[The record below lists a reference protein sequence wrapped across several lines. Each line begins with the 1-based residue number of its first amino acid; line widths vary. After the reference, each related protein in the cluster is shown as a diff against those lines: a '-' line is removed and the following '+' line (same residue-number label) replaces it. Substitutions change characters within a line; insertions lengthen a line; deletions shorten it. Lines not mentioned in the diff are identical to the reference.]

1 MFISSALNRG
11 AAILCNNNISKKHN
25 AVTTTKISVKSC
37 FVSYYFEVNF
47 KHANPLN
54 QQRRTGVSHTPT
66 QSTRAMDRTEHFK
79 ESVRQ
84 RRQTDN
90 TLPAP
95 DKSRILKLKERDEFT
110 IKAKDIRHQLTQLRD
125 LLVENRVAYMRL
137 GCHLKATAQMSDE
150 ERDIIDEESEKI
162 LTICNQYIKDL
173 KVQSTKKQDKQLS
186 QHSQGVLDILTVY
199 LQSVFKIHNEQRTCR
214 VQHELDTYKLM
225 KLESNKKLIPVMAPR
240 DRAAQPAEL
249 NDREPLLDSRGNS
262 DHSDYGEGD
271 DDDDDEYDNNNDDD
285 DKSDYRDDD
294 KYDDVTDQKKKH
306 SKSLLEV
313 AMDEDNANAS
323 KFALE
328 EEMFSAE
335 DIQMFESENSQ
346 LYNELKGLSEEVEQI
361 EKSVFGIAKLQEI
374 FTEKVKNRNHFFLH
388 STDVDIGIFCFVWQ
402 VTTQKHDIDRI
413 VTTVVGATENIKD
426 ANEQIKQAMQ
436 RNAGLRVWVL
446 FFLIVMSF
454 TLLFLDWYND

>member
-1 MFISSALNRG
+1 
-11 AAILCNNNISKKHN
+11 
-25 AVTTTKISVKSC
+25 
-37 FVSYYFEVNF
+37 
-47 KHANPLN
+47 
-54 QQRRTGVSHTPT
+54 
-66 QSTRAMDRTEHFK
+66 MDLTEKFK
-79 ESVRQ
+79 EVARSIRHEDET
-84 RRQTDN
+84 R
-90 TLPAP
+90 PAP
-95 DKSRILKLKERDEFT
+95 DKSRILKMKPRDEFN

-137 GCHLKATAQMSDE
+137 GCHLKAAAQMSDE

-173 KVQSTKKQDKQLS
+173 KMQSTKKQSKQMA
-186 QHSQGVLDILTVY
+186 QHMEGVLEILTRY
-199 LQSVFKIHNEQRTCR
+199 LQAVFKIHNEQRTCR
-214 VQHELDTYKLM
+214 VQHELDTYKLL
-225 KLESNKKLIPVMAPR
+225 KLESNKKLIPVVPPR
-240 DRAAQPAEL
+240 DRATRPAEL
-249 NDREPLLDSRGNS
+249 DDRSPLLDSRGNS
-262 DHSDYGEGD
+262 DCSDYED
-271 DDDDDEYDNNNDDD
+271 YDEYEQ
-285 DKSDYRDDD
+285 RDDD
-294 KYDDVTDQKKKH
+294 TYEDVVDQRKKH

-313 AMDEDNANAS
+313 AMDEDNANAT

-328 EEMFSAE
+328 EETFSAE

-374 FTEKVKNRNHFFLH
+374 FTEKVCL
-388 STDVDIGIFCFVWQ
+388 CCPCVWMAMAYIQYSYILQ

-454 TLLFLDWYND
+454 TLLFLDWYNDWFHQFIVDCGSAQFFVMMKYFLIYYI